1 MPTVLSAQRGLYFEE
16 FEVGDRVISNGRTVT
31 EADIVNFAGLSGDF
45 NQIHTNAEFAAR
57 DTFGRR
63 IAHGLLI
70 QAISTGLATATG
82 VIEGTVLAFRE
93 VHAKFSL
100 PTYIGDTIHLELEVI
115 EKKAFARL
123 GGGNIHLKFNVINQD
138 GQSVQRGEWVM
149 LMKSRPQNNSA
160 ESSA

>member
-1 MPTVLSAQRGLYFEE
+1 MSHSLPIRRGFYFEE
-16 FEVGDRVISNGRTVT
+16 FAVGDTVITNGRTVT
-31 EADIVNFAGLSGDF
+31 EADIVHFAGLSGDF
-45 NQIHTNAEFAAR
+45 NQIHTNAEFAAQ

-70 QAISTGLATATG
+70 QAIGTGLAVATG

-100 PTYIGDTIHLELEVI
+100 PVYIGDTIHLELEVI
-115 EKKAFARL
+115 EKKAFPRL
-123 GGGNIHLKFNVINQD
+123 GGGNIRLKFNVINQA

-149 LMKSRPQNNSA
+149 LMKSRPA
-160 ESSA
+160 GEST